1 MTKNSLFIHI
11 ESENTFYENFRTNEN
26 FFNFFLAQQDNN
38 MAPIPKRIAY
48 HYSFEKYTQKFLPS
62 FSIDNVE
69 KFDLFNNKSSKHLF
83 YRFNNFTEASGGQKQ
98 MIKHTSKVKNSIG
111 LEKIEQ
117 RDRHFL
123 AEKVIHDVEFSSS
136 YLNSTKKSPEIIHTV

>member
-1 MTKNSLFIHI
+1 
-11 ESENTFYENFRTNEN
+11 
-26 FFNFFLAQQDNN
+26 

-69 KFDLFNNKSSKHLF
+69 KFDLFTNKSSKHLF

-98 MIKHTSKVKNSIG
+98 IIKHTSKVKNSIG

-117 RDRHFL
+117 RNRQFL
-123 AEKVIHDVEFSSS
+123 AEKVIHGVEFSSP
-136 YLNSTKKSPEIIHTV
+136 YLNYIKEKPEIIHTV